1 MLRRTYTLASI
12 SFAFFTLGAMDASA
26 SAQRTFVASY
36 GLPAN
41 TAFNCSIAKPCRAF
55 SEALSVTTAGG
66 ELIVLDSAGYGP
78 VSITNSVSIVA
89 APGIYA
95 GITAFSGNGVYVHG
109 AGISVALKGLKI
121 NGQGGDTGID
131 FDLGAKLIIEDCE
144 VSNFASV
151 GIHARAPD
159 SQTTIRNAVVR
170 NNSEGIFAHGL
181 VAGVVRV
188 TVTNTLVADNV
199 STGLIADSNSDTAAH
214 MSVSHSVI
222 TGNPTGFLLIAV
234 TGAPTTF
241 FLEDNTVT
249 FATTAAF
256 DFNFSSPEGQIYT
269 SGTNAVG
276 YVNGPVIGGGALYP
290 CCKM

>member
-1 MLRRTYTLASI
+1 MARSRPLAKTPRRRNTRARIRNFRVPCRRLCAAIDPCTITQTHEVRRATRHLGTVAVCCAQPLVWRHYWEAQMLRRTYTLASI

-26 SAQRTFVASY
+26 TAQRTFVASY

-66 ELIVLDSAGYGP
+66 ELIVLDSAGNGP

-95 GITAFSGNGVYVHG
+95 GVTAFSGNGINVHG

-144 VSNFASV
+144 VSNFAS
-151 GIHARAPD
+151 I
-159 SQTTIRNAVVR
+159 
-170 NNSEGIFAHGL
+170 
-181 VAGVVRV
+181 
-188 TVTNTLVADNV
+188 
-199 STGLIADSNSDTAAH
+199 
-214 MSVSHSVI
+214 
-222 TGNPTGFLLIAV
+222 
-234 TGAPTTF
+234 
-241 FLEDNTVT
+241 
-249 FATTAAF
+249 
-256 DFNFSSPEGQIYT
+256 
-269 SGTNAVG
+269 
-276 YVNGPVIGGGALYP
+276 
-290 CCKM
+290 